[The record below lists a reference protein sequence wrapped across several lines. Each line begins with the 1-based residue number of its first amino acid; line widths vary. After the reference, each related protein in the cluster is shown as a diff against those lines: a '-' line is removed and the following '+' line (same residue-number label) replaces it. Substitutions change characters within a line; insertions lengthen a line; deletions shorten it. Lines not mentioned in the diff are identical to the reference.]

1 MIQGIDVSS
10 YQGNIDWAG
19 VKKAGYAFAF
29 IKASEG
35 VGLTDRHFT
44 ANWRESRAEGLITAA
59 YHFYRP
65 GEDPTVQARHFLAV
79 APLAAGDL
87 PPICDVEKAGAS
99 SPARYG
105 KDLRT
110 WLSVVE
116 AATGLKPIVYTSPG
130 LWNHLVSGDFS
141 AWPLWVAH

>member
-99 SPARYG
+99 IPARYG